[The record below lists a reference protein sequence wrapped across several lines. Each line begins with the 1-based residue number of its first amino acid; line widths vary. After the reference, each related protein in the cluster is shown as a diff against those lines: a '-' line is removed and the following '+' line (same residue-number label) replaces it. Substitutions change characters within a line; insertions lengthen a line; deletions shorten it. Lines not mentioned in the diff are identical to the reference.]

1 MTRLEVLSEVWDPI
15 FCEDMSISLSYD
27 WVDPYEERL
36 KIPLTSSVEIWFAA
50 ASVEV
55 IPPLQ
60 HSRMKIEVFSTHR
73 ISTSSSDASHSVG
86 STCGIVNIIASQ
98 TMEPM
103 RYTVTISEPADGEI
117 RCSRWRRRFKQMAAR
132 TERKTDVKYGPLI

>member
-1 MTRLEVLSEVWDPI
+1 MKNV
-15 FCEDMSISLSYD
+15 
-27 WVDPYEERL
+27 RL

-60 HSRMKIEVFSTHR
+60 HSRVKIKVFLKHR
-73 ISTSSSDASHSVG
+73 TSNGSSDASHGVG
-86 STCGIVNIIASQ
+86 STCGIVSIIASQ

-103 RYTVTISEPADGEI
+103 RYTVTISEPVG
-117 RCSRWRRRFKQMAAR
+117 
-132 TERKTDVKYGPLI
+132 G